1 MTMNNPWEEINPPLK
16 DVSARLVDHAHP
28 LDIFWARDHVGHY
41 LFIYESFAV
50 DKNIKPKPELTG
62 IEVILSRGVDS
73 THKGR
78 LILILKDKVDWEM
91 FLSLCNDLVQAT
103 SKCKN
108 DKAALTTI
116 THRLVR
122 WQDFLRKV
130 NPGILSEEEIK
141 GLIGELL
148 FIDSHLTSAFGIGQA
163 IRFWQGPESL
173 PQDFCIN
180 DCAVEV
186 KSQLGTTKPVI
197 KISSVEQLNTQLP
210 NLYLYVVTLGKTT
223 SDNDK
228 SLNLPKLICKIRKA
242 LVGAFSEELDHFND
256 LLFSIGY
263 FESERYND
271 FSYILTCENM
281 FKVEDGFPRISMEN
295 INRDIVKVTY
305 TISLHGCDKFKG
317 TPNWME
323 IIP

>member
-1 MTMNNPWEEINPPLK
+1 MNNPWEEINPPVK
-16 DVSARLVDHAHP
+16 DVSARLVDHEHP

-41 LFIYESFAV
+41 LFIYESVAV
-50 DKNIKPKPELTG
+50 DKDLKTKPELTG
-62 IEVILSRGVDS
+62 IEVILSRGTEN

-91 FLSLCNDLVQAT
+91 FLSLCNDLVQT
-103 SKCKN
+103 TKKCKN
-108 DKAALTTI
+108 DKSALLTI
-116 THRLVR
+116 IHRLVR
-122 WQDFLRKV
+122 WQEFLKRV
-130 NPGILSEEEIK
+130 NPGILSEEAIK

-148 FIDSHLTSAFGIGQA
+148 FIDTHLNNAFGIAQA

-210 NLYLYVVTLGKTT
+210 SLYLYVITLGKTT

-228 SLNLPKLICKIRKA
+228 AINLPKLTSKIRRA
-242 LVGAFSEELDHFND
+242 LEGTFSEELERFND
-256 LLFSIGY
+256 LLFSTGY
-263 FESERYND
+263 FESQRYFD
-271 FSYILTCENM
+271 YSYILTCENM
-281 FKVEDGFPRISMEN
+281 YKVEDDFPRISMNN
-295 INRDIVKVTY
+295 IHKDIIKVTY
-305 TISLHGCDKFKG
+305 SINLYGCEKFKG

-323 IIP
+323 IKQ